1 MTNAEEL
8 VYRLRLPLALLLVG
22 LILAAGGVF
31 LALNKNNQ
39 PEFEIVSGTE
49 VKGENAG
56 VNIVEV
62 SGEVNSPGVYEL
74 PAGARVEDAL
84 MVAGGLSSDAN
95 TDWVEKY
102 LNRAANVVDGQ
113 KIYVPSQSDSST
125 DNNYGM
131 GQSES
136 QPPSQEISGLVN
148 INTASRAELEE
159 LRGIGPV
166 YAQKIIDNRPYSSVE
181 ELLVKKVIT
190 QKIYDDNKHLLTIY

>member
-31 LALNKNNQ
+31 LAQNKNNQ

>member
-102 LNRAANVVDGQ
+102 LNRAANVIDGQ
-113 KIYVPSQSDSST
+113 KIYIPSQTETTS
-125 DNNYGM
+125 DNNPAGE
-131 GQSES
+131 QSGS
-136 QPPSQEISGLVN
+136 LAPSGGSSEFVN
-148 INTASRAELEE
+148 INTASKSELEE
-159 LRGIGPV
+159 LYGIGPV

>member
-22 LILAAGGVF
+22 LILAAGGRF

>member
-74 PAGARVEDAL
+74 PLGARVEDAL
-84 MVAGGLSSDAN
+84 QLAGGLSNEAN